1 MKVAK
6 WILAILF
13 LSLCVWTGLEFFDF
27 KFASQNASNL
37 INLANSSIKNHNSN
51 LPNLSNLCLTCHEN
65 FTSPSPSHDDLG
77 CIDCHDGVNS
87 NNEKIAHLN
96 LIKNPASLVNAKKKC
111 NSCHANQI
119 ARVSISPMQ
128 SQSPIRANLIEDWVE
143 KATSHDLSK
152 AELKAIAN
160 NHFQR
165 ACNACHI
172 DQKREVFENKDLAKG
187 GGCVACHGVNLAN
200 LENSVNLEKLSNS
213 NTANLENSPNLK
225 ASHTKFT
232 TQIPSSNCTQCH
244 NRSARIGLS
253 YFGKFESE
261 GVKAPFDHAHAL
273 ADGRHFHEL
282 EADIHHKK
290 AGLDCVDCHT
300 SYGVMGDL
308 KAHKNMREAV
318 DISCVDCHEPK
329 FGAPNET
336 AKKLANLNP
345 NLQISDNIAY
355 TRKKNSPLYNVVK
368 KGEKAVLYRKKDG
381 FAYEITPLSN
391 SPYHGG
397 EIHKNL
403 TCQSCQSEWMPSCYG
418 CHEQYF
424 ANSTQYN
431 WHRKEF
437 EKGEWLEMRSFL
449 RFESPALG
457 ERNDGKIAP
466 FAPGCQV
473 MGTVY
478 DKNVSKFHSMSMAS
492 WDPHTTGAA
501 KTCVECHFSSTALGF
516 GRGNLEF
523 ENGNLKFSPYF
534 EANATKFGFSYS
546 IDAFVGADGAQNQHA
561 SKNDKALSKT
571 QIQKIVNAYKC
582 VICHDKWE
590 DQIYKNF
597 ELSKDKFNQGL
608 TKCMD

>member
-1 MKVAK
+1 MKAAK
-6 WILAILF
+6 VILAILI
-13 LSLCVWTGLEFFDF
+13 LSLLILTGLEFTNF
-27 KFASQNASNL
+27 KFSSQNTTNL
-37 INLANSSIKNHNSN
+37 INLTNPNSVNSSNLSNFHGKNQ
-51 LPNLSNLCLTCHEN
+51 SNLCLNCHEN
-65 FTSPSPSHDDLG
+65 FTSPSSSHDNLS
-77 CIDCHDGVNS
+77 CTDCHNGTNS
-87 NNEKIAHLN
+87 NSEKIAHLN
-96 LIKNPASLVNAKKKC
+96 LIKNPASLVYAKKIC
-111 NSCHANQI
+111 INCHKNEVS
-119 ARVSISPMQ
+119 RVVISPMQ
-128 SQSPIRANLIEDWVE
+128 SQNPIRANLLEDWVE

-152 AELKAIAN
+152 DELKNLAN

-165 ACNACHI
+165 ACNACHL
-172 DQKREVFENKDLAKG
+172 DQKREVFQNKDLSKG
-187 GGCVACHGVNLAN
+187 GGCVACHAIKSAN
-200 LENSVNLEKLSNS
+200 
-213 NTANLENSPNLK
+213 
-225 ASHTKFT
+225 SHTKFT
-232 TQIPSSNCTQCH
+232 TQIPSSNCVHCH

-261 GVKAPFDHAHAL
+261 GVKTPFDKAHTL

-329 FGAPNET
+329 FDAPNET

-345 NLQISDNIAY
+345 NLQISDEIAY
-355 TRKKNSPLYNVVK
+355 TRKKNTPLYNVAK

-381 FAYEITPLSN
+381 KEFEISALSN
-391 SPYHGG
+391 SPYHKG
-397 EIHKNL
+397 EIHANL
-403 TCQSCQSEWMPSCYG
+403 SCQACHSQWMPSCYG

-473 MGTVY
+473 MATIY

-492 WDPHTTGAA
+492 WDPHTTGSA
-501 KTCVECHFSSTALGF
+501 KTCTECHFSSTALGF

-534 EANATKFGFSYS
+534 EANATKFGFSYP
-546 IDAFVGADGAQNQHA
+546 IDAFLDTNGTQNQHA
-561 SKNDKALSKT
+561 SKNDKALNIT
-571 QIQKIVNAYKC
+571 QIQKITNAYKC
-582 VICHDKWE
+582 VICHDSWSDK
-590 DQIYKNF
+590 IYENF
-597 ELSKDKFNQGL
+597 EISKDKFDKGK
-608 TKCMD
+608 TKCLD

>member
-1 MKVAK
+1 MRAARAVL
-6 WILAILF
+6 ITLI
-13 LSLCVWTGLEFFDF
+13 LSLSIWTGFVFFDF
-27 KFASQNASNL
+27 KFSSQTALKS
-37 INLANSSIKNHNSN
+37 INLANSNEENLHNLNSLNSSN
-51 LPNLSNLCLTCHEN
+51 LQSKNPSNLCLTCHEN
-65 FTSPSPSHDDLG
+65 YEAPSISHKDLS

-87 NNEKIAHLN
+87 KNEKIAHLN
-96 LIKNPASLVNAKKKC
+96 LIQNPATLVNAKKKC
-111 NSCHANQI
+111 NSCHANQV
-119 ARVSISPMQ
+119 ARVAVSPMQ
-128 SQSPIRANLIEDWVE
+128 SQKPIRANLYEDWVE

-152 AELKAIAN
+152 AELKALAD

-187 GGCVACHGVNLAN
+187 GGCVACH
-200 LENSVNLEKLSNS
+200 SVNSTNS
-213 NTANLENSPNLK
+213 KTENLENSPNLK
-225 ASHTKFT
+225 TSHTKFT
-232 TQIPSSNCTQCH
+232 TQIPSSNCVRCH

-261 GVKAPFDHAHAL
+261 GVKAPFDAAHTL
-273 ADGRHFHEL
+273 ADGRHYNEL
-282 EADIHHKK
+282 HADIHYQK

-318 DISCVDCHEPK
+318 DISCVDCHEPIFK
-329 FGAPNET
+329 APNET

-368 KGEKAVLYRKKDG
+368 NGEKAVLYRKKDG
-381 FAYEITPLSN
+381 LAYEITPLSN

-403 TCQSCQSEWMPSCYG
+403 TCQSCHSEWMPSCYG

-424 ANSTQYN
+424 AASTQYN
-431 WHRKEF
+431 WHKKEF

-473 MGTVY
+473 IGTVY

-492 WDPHTTGAA
+492 WDPHTTGSA
-501 KTCVECHFSSTALGF
+501 KTCTECHFSSTALGF

-546 IDAFVGADGAQNQHA
+546 IDAFVEANGTQNQHA
-561 SKNDKALSKT
+561 SKNDKALNKT
-571 QIQKIVNAYKC
+571 QIQKIVGAYKC

-590 DQIYKNF
+590 DKIYENF

>member
-1 MKVAK
+1 MKVVK
-6 WILAILF
+6 GILAILI
-13 LSLCVWTGLEFFDF
+13 LSLCVWTGLEFFNL
-27 KFASQNASNL
+27 KFNSQNATNL
-37 INLANSSIKNHNSN
+37 VNLNSSANLQNSS
-51 LPNLSNLCLTCHEN
+51 NLSNLCLNCHEN
-65 FTSPSPSHDDLG
+65 YTSPSRSHDDLS
-77 CIDCHDGVNS
+77 CIDCHNGINS
-87 NNEKIAHLN
+87 DNEKIAHLN
-96 LIKNPASLVNAKKKC
+96 LIKNPANLVNAKKYCSK
-111 NSCHANQI
+111 CHAEQTT
-119 ARVSISPMQ
+119 RVAISPMQ
-128 SQSPIRANLIEDWVE
+128 TQLPIRNNLLEDWVE
-143 KATSHDLSK
+143 KATSSDLSK
-152 AELKAIAN
+152 AELKALAD

-172 DQKREVFENKDLAKG
+172 DQKREIFLNENSSKG
-187 GGCVACHGVNLAN
+187 GGCVACH
-200 LENSVNLEKLSNS
+200 SV
-213 NTANLENSPNLK
+213 NSPN
-225 ASHTKFT
+225 SHTKFT

-261 GVKAPFDHAHAL
+261 GTKAPFDKAHTL
-273 ADGRHFHEL
+273 ADGRHYNEIH
-282 EADIHHKK
+282 ADIHYQK
-290 AGLDCVDCHT
+290 AGLDCIDCHT
-300 SYGVMGDL
+300 SFGVMGDL

-318 DISCVDCHEPK
+318 DISCSDCHEPK
-329 FGAPNET
+329 FDAPNET

-345 NLQISDNIAY
+345 NLQISSQIAY
-355 TRKKNSPLYNVVK
+355 THKKNSPLYNVAK
-368 KGEKAVLYRKKDG
+368 NGDKTLIYRKKDG
-381 FAYEITPLSN
+381 KSYEITPLSN
-391 SPYHGG
+391 SPYHNS

-403 TCQSCQSEWMPSCYG
+403 TCQSCHSEWMPSCYG

-424 ANSTQYN
+424 SNSTQYN

-437 EKGEWLEMRSFL
+437 EQGEWLEMRSFL
-449 RFESPALG
+449 RFENPALG

-473 MGTVY
+473 IGTVY

-546 IDAFVGADGAQNQHA
+546 IDAFVEANGTQNQHA
-561 SKNDKALSKT
+561 SKGDKALSKT
-571 QIQKIVNAYKC
+571 QIQKITNAYKC
-582 VICHDKWE
+582 VICHDKW
-590 DQIYKNF
+590 DDKIYENF
-597 ELSKDKFNQGL
+597 ELSKDKFNQGQ